1 MPAFTTSM
9 KNDDKEW
16 RDLCEQVAKETD
28 HKKLMELAEKINTVL
43 EAREQKLRPH
53 RNDGSDSPDGRDSFE

>member
-1 MPAFTTSM
+1 M

-16 RDLCEQVAKETD
+16 RDLCEQVSKETD

-53 RNDGSDSPDGRDSFE
+53 RDDVGE